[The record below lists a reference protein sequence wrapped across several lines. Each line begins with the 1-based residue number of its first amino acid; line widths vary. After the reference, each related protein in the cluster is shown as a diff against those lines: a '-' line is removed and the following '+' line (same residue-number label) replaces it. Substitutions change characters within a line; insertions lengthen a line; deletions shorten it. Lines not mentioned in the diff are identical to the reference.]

1 MIKLKDIL
9 NEQSKFDALK
19 NKIKDKIGKV
29 DVEPNQPP
37 TVLTRED
44 MDEAWKQ
51 ENCNDPKAVIGV
63 GRSPY
68 EPYAYESA
76 LNDAREK
83 INIRD
88 GNGAIVADTAAEM
101 WPKDASGQF
110 YCLVC
115 AKNNSDL

>member
-37 TVLTRED
+37 TVLTREE
-44 MDEAWKQ
+44 MDEAWKK

-63 GRSPY
+63 GRSPV
-68 EPYAYESA
+68 EHQAW
-76 LNDAREK
+76 LNAKDRAREK
-83 INIRD
+83 IKIRD
-88 GNGAIVADTAAEM
+88 IPINT
-101 WPKDASGQF
+101 
-110 YCLVC
+110 
-115 AKNNSDL
+115 